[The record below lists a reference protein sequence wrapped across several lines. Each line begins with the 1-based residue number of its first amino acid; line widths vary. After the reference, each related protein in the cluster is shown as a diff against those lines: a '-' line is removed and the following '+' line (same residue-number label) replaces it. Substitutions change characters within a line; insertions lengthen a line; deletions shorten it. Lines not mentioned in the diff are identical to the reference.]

1 MLSHLVCYQALAFW
15 VERHSEN
22 DSSHHVPCRRSQ
34 VQHDLA
40 SGSRPP
46 RAHCC
51 TACDRQAK
59 FNWLFS
65 CCQFFNLFSQTGT
78 RPPAFLQPRLVLKP
92 VSGSAE
98 LLQMPVRRLLHR
110 EEVSRYK
117 TSQKLHTVQFFGLQA
132 QAQGPQAGPQP
143 LVSRDKSAVLFRT
156 RLVPMISTKSS
167 PALGPAASGLG

>member
-1 MLSHLVCYQALAFW
+1 MATISNARGMVIAFASGLLSGPGILGWASQW
-15 VERHSEN
+15 ERFLTSC
-22 DSSHHVPCRRSQ
+22 SCRRSQ

-51 TACDRQAK
+51 TACDLQAK

-92 VSGSAE
+92 VSGSA
-98 LLQMPVRRLLHR
+98 
-110 EEVSRYK
+110 
-117 TSQKLHTVQFFGLQA
+117 
-132 QAQGPQAGPQP
+132 
-143 LVSRDKSAVLFRT
+143 
-156 RLVPMISTKSS
+156 
-167 PALGPAASGLG
+167 